1 MGKSEGTSGEDI
13 GRPGPWG
20 EGRYQK
26 PGQSVDESVR
36 IPPGSVPDADKRAS
50 SKPVTGVITSLREA
64 ASSKDDPESPGG
76 DALTVGGTAGSAAR
90 RIFTATRLQ
99 ARRRSRSRA
108 RRWRWDEHR
117 NVGRPDPRWSSSFAR
132 SLL

>member
-36 IPPGSVPDADKRAS
+36 TPPGSVPNADKRAS
-50 SKPVTGVITSLREA
+50 KPVTRRDYQSSEEA
-64 ASSKDDPESPGG
+64 ASSTNDSESPGG
-76 DALTVGGTAGSAAR
+76 DAG
-90 RIFTATRLQ
+90 
-99 ARRRSRSRA
+99 
-108 RRWRWDEHR
+108 
-117 NVGRPDPRWSSSFAR
+117 
-132 SLL
+132 